1 MGSIA
6 KGAILSSKTLLTILL
21 AFTATAQAGE
31 EVNVYSH
38 RHYPVDRM
46 LFEQFTEQ
54 SGIRVNVVKASADQ
68 LIKRLEIEGDQSPAD
83 VLITV
88 DAGRL
93 FRAQSKGLLQP
104 VKSRRLMEQV
114 PAHLRDPGH
123 HWFGLTMRARA
134 IVYARDRV
142 TPEQL
147 STYEALA
154 EPQWKGKVLIR
165 SAQNIYNQS
174 LMASMIVA
182 HGEAEARIWAQG
194 MVRNFARAPKGN
206 DRDQVKAIAIG
217 IGDVAIVN
225 SYYIGKLFNSE
236 DEAERLAAAA
246 VKLFFPNQD
255 DRGTHINI
263 SGAGVTASSN
273 NVANAI
279 KLLEFLSG
287 PQAQQAFAIA
297 NFEYPV
303 NPTVEASSL
312 KMMWGEFKTDTIN
325 LSLLG
330 KHNFEAVTILAESG
344 WR

>member
-1 MGSIA
+1 
-6 KGAILSSKTLLTILL
+6 
-21 AFTATAQAGE
+21 
-31 EVNVYSH
+31 
-38 RHYPVDRM
+38 M

-114 PAHLRDPGH
+114 PAHLRDPAH

-142 TPEQL
+142 KPEQL

-165 SAQNIYNQS
+165 SAQNIYNQA

-206 DRDQVKAIAIG
+206 DRDQVKAIASG

-236 DEAERLAAAA
+236 DEAERMAAAA

-273 NVANAI
+273 NVENAI

-287 PQAQQAFAIA
+287 PQAQQAFARA

-303 NPTVEASSL
+303 NPKVEASSL

>member
-1 MGSIA
+1 
-6 KGAILSSKTLLTILL
+6 
-21 AFTATAQAGE
+21 
-31 EVNVYSH
+31 
-38 RHYPVDRM
+38 M

-114 PAHLRDPGH
+114 PAHLRDPAH

-142 TPEQL
+142 KPEQL

-206 DRDQVKAIAIG
+206 DRDQVKAIASG
-217 IGDVAIVN
+217 IGDVAVVN

-236 DEAERLAAAA
+236 DEAERMAAAA

-273 NVANAI
+273 NVENAI

-287 PQAQQAFAIA
+287 PQAQQAFARA

-330 KHNFEAVTILAESG
+330 KHNFEAVTIFAESG

>member
-1 MGSIA
+1 M
-6 KGAILSSKTLLTILL
+6 LL
-21 AFTATAQAGE
+21 AFTTMAEAGK

-54 SGIRVNVVKASADQ
+54 TGISVNVVKASADQ
-68 LIKRLEIEGDQSPAD
+68 LIKRLEVEGDQSPAD

-104 VKSRRLMEQV
+104 VESQRLRAQV
-114 PAHLRDPGH
+114 PEHLRDPAH
-123 HWFGLTMRARA
+123 YWYGLTIRARA
-134 IVYARDRV
+134 IAYAKDRV
-142 TPEQL
+142 KPEQL
-147 STYEALA
+147 STYEALT
-154 EPQWKGKVLIR
+154 EPQWEGKVLIR

-182 HGEAEARIWAQG
+182 HGHRKAAIWAEG
-194 MVRNFARAPKGN
+194 MVRNFARTPKGN
-206 DRDQVKAIAIG
+206 DRDQVKAIANG
-217 IGDVAIVN
+217 VGDVAIVN
-225 SYYIGKLFNSE
+225 SYYMGKLLNSE
-236 DEAERLAAAA
+236 DEAERTAAAA

-263 SGAGVTASSN
+263 SGAGVTASSTN
-273 NVANAI
+273 LENAI
-279 KLLEFLSG
+279 ALLEFLSG
-287 PQAQQAFAIA
+287 RQAQQAFARA

-303 NPTVEASSL
+303 NPKAEDSPL
-312 KMMWGEFKTDTIN
+312 KIMWGDFKTDNIN

-330 KHNFEAVTILAESG
+330 KHNFEAVTIFAKSG

>member
-1 MGSIA
+1 
-6 KGAILSSKTLLTILL
+6 
-21 AFTATAQAGE
+21 
-31 EVNVYSH
+31 
-38 RHYPVDRM
+38 M

-114 PAHLRDPGH
+114 PAHLRDPAH

-142 TPEQL
+142 KPEQL

-206 DRDQVKAIAIG
+206 DRDQVKAIASG

-236 DEAERLAAAA
+236 DEAERMAAAA

-273 NVANAI
+273 NVENAI

-287 PQAQQAFAIA
+287 PQAQQAFARA

>member
-1 MGSIA
+1 
-6 KGAILSSKTLLTILL
+6 
-21 AFTATAQAGE
+21 
-31 EVNVYSH
+31 
-38 RHYPVDRM
+38 M

-114 PAHLRDPGH
+114 PAHLRDPAH

-142 TPEQL
+142 KPEQL

-154 EPQWKGKVLIR
+154 EPQWKGRVLIR

-206 DRDQVKAIAIG
+206 DRDQVKAIASG

-236 DEAERLAAAA
+236 DEAERMAAAA

-273 NVANAI
+273 NVENAI

-287 PQAQQAFAIA
+287 PQAQQAFARA

-330 KHNFEAVTILAESG
+330 KHNFEAVTIFAESG

>member
-1 MGSIA
+1 
-6 KGAILSSKTLLTILL
+6 
-21 AFTATAQAGE
+21 
-31 EVNVYSH
+31 
-38 RHYPVDRM
+38 M

-236 DEAERLAAAA
+236 DEAERMAAAA

>member
-1 MGSIA
+1 
-6 KGAILSSKTLLTILL
+6 
-21 AFTATAQAGE
+21 
-31 EVNVYSH
+31 
-38 RHYPVDRM
+38 
-46 LFEQFTEQ
+46 
-54 SGIRVNVVKASADQ
+54 
-68 LIKRLEIEGDQSPAD
+68 
-83 VLITV
+83 
-88 DAGRL
+88 
-93 FRAQSKGLLQP
+93 
-104 VKSRRLMEQV
+104 MEQV
-114 PAHLRDPGH
+114 PAHLRDPAH

-142 TPEQL
+142 KPEQL

-206 DRDQVKAIAIG
+206 DRDQVKAIASG
-217 IGDVAIVN
+217 IGDVAVVN

-236 DEAERLAAAA
+236 DEAERMAAAA

-273 NVANAI
+273 NVENAI

-287 PQAQQAFAIA
+287 PQAQQAFARA

-303 NPTVEASSL
+303 NPTVEAWSL

-330 KHNFEAVTILAESG
+330 KHNFEAVTIFAESG

>member
-1 MGSIA
+1 MI
-6 KGAILSSKTLLTILL
+6 SKNLLTILL
-21 AFTATAQAGE
+21 AFTSAAQASE

-114 PAHLRDPGH
+114 PAHLRDPAH

-142 TPEQL
+142 KPEQL

-206 DRDQVKAIAIG
+206 DRDQVKAIASG
-217 IGDVAIVN
+217 IGDVAVVN

-236 DEAERLAAAA
+236 DEAERMAAAA

-273 NVANAI
+273 NVENAI

-287 PQAQQAFAIA
+287 PQAQQAFARA

-330 KHNFEAVTILAESG
+330 KHNFEAVTIFAESG

>member
-1 MGSIA
+1 MGSIE
-6 KGAILSSKTLLTILL
+6 KGGILISKNLLTILL
-21 AFTATAQAGE
+21 AFTSAAQASE

-68 LIKRLEIEGDQSPAD
+68 LIKRLEVEGDQSPAD

-104 VKSRRLMEQV
+104 VESKRLKDQV
-114 PAHLRDPGH
+114 PAHLRDPAH

-134 IVYARDRV
+134 IVYARDRIK
-142 TPEQL
+142 PEQL
-147 STYEALA
+147 STYEALV

-182 HGEAEARIWAQG
+182 HGEAEARIWAQS
-194 MVRNFARAPKGN
+194 MVRNLARAPKGN
-206 DRDQVKAIAIG
+206 DRDQVKAVASG
-217 IGDVAIVN
+217 VGDVAIIN
-225 SYYIGKLFNSE
+225 TYYMGKLLNSE
-236 DEAERLAAAA
+236 DEAERTAAAA
-246 VKLFFPNQD
+246 VKLFFPNQG

-263 SGAGVTASSN
+263 SGAGVTASSK
-273 NVANAI
+273 NVDSAI
-279 KLLEFLSG
+279 KLLEFMSG
-287 PQAQQAFAIA
+287 PQAQRSFARA

-303 NPTVEASSL
+303 NPTVEDSPL

-330 KHNFEAVTILAESG
+330 KHNFEAVTIFAESG

>member
-1 MGSIA
+1 
-6 KGAILSSKTLLTILL
+6 
-21 AFTATAQAGE
+21 
-31 EVNVYSH
+31 
-38 RHYPVDRM
+38 M

-68 LIKRLEIEGDQSPAD
+68 LIKRLEVEGDQSPAD

-104 VKSRRLMEQV
+104 VESQVLKAQV
-114 PAHLRDPGH
+114 PAHLRDPAH
-123 HWFGLTMRARA
+123 HWFGLTMRARV

-142 TPEQL
+142 QPEQL

-182 HGEAEARIWAQG
+182 HGKAKAKIWAQG

-206 DRDQVKAIAIG
+206 DRDQVKAIASG
-217 IGDVAIVN
+217 IGDIAVVN
-225 SYYIGKLFNSE
+225 SYYMGKLINSE
-236 DEAERLAAAA
+236 DEAERMAAAA

-255 DRGTHINI
+255 GRGTHINI
-263 SGAGVTASSN
+263 SGAGVTASAK
-273 NVANAI
+273 NVENAI
-279 KLLEFLSG
+279 KLLEFMSG
-287 PQAQQAFAIA
+287 PQAQQTFAKA

-303 NPTVEASSL
+303 NPTVKASSL
-312 KMMWGEFKTDTIN
+312 KAMWGEFKTDVIN

-330 KHNFEAVTILAESG
+330 KHNFEAVTIFAESD

>member
-1 MGSIA
+1 
-6 KGAILSSKTLLTILL
+6 
-21 AFTATAQAGE
+21 
-31 EVNVYSH
+31 
-38 RHYPVDRM
+38 M

-114 PAHLRDPGH
+114 PAHLRDPAH

-142 TPEQL
+142 KPEQL

-182 HGEAEARIWAQG
+182 HGEAEARVWAQG

-206 DRDQVKAIAIG
+206 DRDQVKAIASG
-217 IGDVAIVN
+217 IGDVAVVN

-236 DEAERLAAAA
+236 DEAERMAAAA

-273 NVANAI
+273 NVENAI

-330 KHNFEAVTILAESG
+330 KHNFEAVTIFAESG